1 MTHRSG
7 WIVGIIGM
15 VLLLSMG
22 LALAQVRV
30 EGHYRSNGTYVQPYY
45 RTAPDSNPSNNY
57 GYPGNYNP
65 NTERITGG
73 DPNRYLERYY
83 DSHPQPYGGGLG
95 LWQSPSQPT
104 YDPFAPRTRR

>member
-15 VLLLSMG
+15 VLLLSVG

-30 EGHYRSNGTYVQPYY
+30 DGYTRRDGTYVQPHS
-45 RTAPDSNPSNNY
+45 RTAPDSSPYNNY

-65 NTERITGG
+65 NTGRITGG
-73 DPNRYLERYY
+73 DPNRYL
-83 DSHPQPYGGGLG
+83 Q
-95 LWQSPSQPT
+95 QPT
-104 YDPFAPRTRR
+104 YDMFTPRGTRR